1 MKLNKFM
8 IFIYS
13 QYRKN
18 DNKVQIYKI
27 DKSINLINKWIY
39 KKKYLRTI
47 QKIKLVLKLHSN
59 HSNNN

>member
-8 IFIYS
+8 IFIYR

-27 DKSINLINKWIY
+27 NKSISLINKWIY
-39 KKKYLRTI
+39 TSKYLRTI